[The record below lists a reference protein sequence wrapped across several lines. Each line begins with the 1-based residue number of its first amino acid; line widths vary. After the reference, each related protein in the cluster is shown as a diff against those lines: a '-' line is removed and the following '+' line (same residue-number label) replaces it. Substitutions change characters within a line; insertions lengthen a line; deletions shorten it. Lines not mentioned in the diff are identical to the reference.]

1 MRDLYFICECAR
13 VPAVTNLL
21 YNNNAKVELL
31 ESSPRAGLRAFEKKK
46 RREKVRECRIQRT
59 IAQGWFWVKKREN
72 RHPKQGGKREI
83 DDKELK

>member
-46 RREKVRECRIQRT
+46 KERESARVSNTTYNSPRVVLGEKT
-59 IAQGWFWVKKREN
+59 
-72 RHPKQGGKREI
+72 
-83 DDKELK
+83 

>member
-1 MRDLYFICECAR
+1 MHSIFKVHRITRDLYFICECAH

-46 RREKVRECRIQRT
+46 KKEK
-59 IAQGWFWVKKREN
+59 AQERVSN
-72 RHPKQGGKREI
+72 VQ
-83 DDKELK
+83 